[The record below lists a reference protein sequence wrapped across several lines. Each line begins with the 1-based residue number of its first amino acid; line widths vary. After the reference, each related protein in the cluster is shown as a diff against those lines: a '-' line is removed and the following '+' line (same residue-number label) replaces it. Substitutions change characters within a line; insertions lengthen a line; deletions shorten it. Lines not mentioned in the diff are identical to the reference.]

1 MTSQKLRHRPSL
13 GERGSLQAYRAG
25 CRCDPCKAANT
36 RQRRMDRARAK
47 QRGEHPIFSIVEDT
61 QQAPPQTTEPRTTP
75 QGRARGDMET
85 AVESDLIAIDNA
97 NPEKGMTYN
106 TLRAAAIA
114 LAREIDNDDSTS
126 KAPLVKQLM
135 EVMSK
140 LAGKDGDDDPLAFLA
155 GLADEFPSTPGGD
168 EEV

>member
-1 MTSQKLRHRPSL
+1 MVSVKLRHRPSM
-13 GERGSLQAYRAG
+13 GERGSLSAYRAG

-47 QRGEHPIFSIVEDT
+47 QRSERPVFTIVEDT
-61 QQAPPQTTEPRTTP
+61 QPAPLETTEPRTTP
-75 QGRARGDMET
+75 QGRAKGDMEV
-85 AVESDLIAIDNA
+85 AVESDLIAIDHA

-106 TLRAAAIA
+106 TLRAAAVA

-155 GLADEFPSTPGGD
+155 GLADEFPSASGGD
-168 EEV
+168 EAV